1 MNDHNNA
8 QFIAAVPLRAR
19 PIMEMWLA
27 SWITA
32 VQVER
37 AVEVA
42 SQKLQ
47 APPTETSRGL
57 IRKQWFQVAIWLQMT
72 AHASAN

>member
-8 QFIAAVPLRAR
+8 AVPLRSL
-19 PIMEMWLA
+19 PVMKMWLA
-27 SWITA
+27 AWIAA

-47 APPTETSRGL
+47 APPTETSRSL
-57 IRKQWFQVAIWLQMT
+57 VRKQWFQVAIWLQMT
-72 AHASAN
+72 AHVSAN

>member
-8 QFIAAVPLRAR
+8 QFIAAVPLRSR
-19 PIMEMWLA
+19 PVMEMWLA
-27 SWITA
+27 SWIVA

-37 AVEVA
+37 AVELA

-47 APPTETSRGL
+47 APPTESSRGL
-57 IRKQWFQVAIWLQMT
+57 VRKQRFQMHVWLQLS

>member
-19 PIMEMWLA
+19 PVMEMWLA
-27 SWITA
+27 SWIVA

-37 AVEVA
+37 AVELA

-47 APPTETSRGL
+47 APPTDSARGL
-57 IRKQWFQVAIWLQMT
+57 IRKQWFQAAIWLQMS
-72 AHASAN
+72 AVASAN